1 MEDLEHRDNTLR
13 TSHQCRGSQRPSTS
27 FGRGG
32 FRPLR
37 AERKRSPS
45 PNRHQPPTQIASSS
59 RKQPTPPPQAM
70 AVDTEPKPISVPDK
84 GKEPP
89 RLLRRMYLTDEDEDD
104 DEVSIN
110 SGNMDNV
117 GGDNNSPPPS
127 DTEEELGLSSTYIG
141 DPAPFRLHK
150 NSTTFQSKHGHAC
163 LDTRPTHWNTSSVR
177 LFNKREAS
185 KHNRWMWSSGF
196 PMQMAWE
203 ASLIPFD
210 QRSLAQRWTV

>member
-1 MEDLEHRDNTLR
+1 
-13 TSHQCRGSQRPSTS
+13 
-27 FGRGG
+27 
-32 FRPLR
+32 
-37 AERKRSPS
+37 
-45 PNRHQPPTQIASSS
+45 
-59 RKQPTPPPQAM
+59 
-70 AVDTEPKPISVPDK
+70 
-84 GKEPP
+84 
-89 RLLRRMYLTDEDEDD
+89 MYLTDEDKDD

-177 LFNKREAS
+177 LFNKREAN

-196 PMQMAWE
+196 PMQMARE

-210 QRSLAQRWTV
+210 QQLLAQRWTVREATRDAFLPLNDISREPDVELLAQRGLLPNYIRRDKDNRLNVKDVTAWLLFKMMEPEERELVDWFWWTSCKLFSELG